1 MAPQAKQTSQLNHS
15 FKDGENS
22 KSTIKTAI
30 ANQEFIEI

>member
-1 MAPQAKQTSQLNHS
+1 MNHS
-15 FKDGENS
+15 YKDGENYNNQHS